1 MRVLFTTSE
10 WPTHYF
16 PMVPLGWALQS
27 AGHEVRVACAPS
39 QVEHISG
46 AGLTPLPV
54 MGGPDPMFKT
64 RLARYWEITAAG
76 HQVAPGTLLHPVTA
90 VPLERVAD
98 FDFGTY
104 AALHRE
110 NNLELMR
117 GSCDRVVDFA
127 RRWSPDL
134 VVFDPQNV
142 EGVLAARVQGVPAIC
157 HLFGLVGT
165 HETEPGLDI
174 VLEDHSSSFAR
185 YAVPEMNADLIDY
198 VIDPCPASAAPEVDR
213 PRLPVRYVAYN
224 GPGGVPEWAARPP
237 ESGRPR
243 VLIAWGT
250 SLTHVYGSR
259 AFLAPM
265 LLAALADMDVEV
277 VVTATE
283 RDRASLGELPAN
295 ARLLEQWSPL
305 RLLLPSCAA
314 VIHYGSGGASMTATV
329 TGVPQLALAFS
340 AEQRMNAQRLCQA
353 GAGFVE
359 DGFTA
364 TPELVRER
372 VNALLEDS
380 VRQQAVARLRAEAL
394 DRPTPAELVDTLRDI
409 AETAPWRAPGAD
421 DRDRTAGAAQ
431 SPALAGAAGY
441 AGHRPT

>member
-1 MRVLFTTSE
+1 
-10 WPTHYF
+10 
-16 PMVPLGWALQS
+16 MVPLGWALQA

-39 QVEHISG
+39 QIEYVSG
-46 AGLTPLPV
+46 AGLTPLPIL
-54 MGGPDPMFKT
+54 GGPDPMFKT
-64 RLARYWEITAAG
+64 RLARYWEISAAG
-76 HQVAPGTLLHPVTA
+76 KPIGPGSLLHPVTA
-90 VPLERVAD
+90 APMDSPAE
-98 FDFGTY
+98 FDFATY

-157 HLFGLVGT
+157 HLFGVVGT
-165 HETEPGLDI
+165 HEVEPGLDI

-185 YAVPEMNADLIDY
+185 YAVPEMSAELIDY
-198 VIDPCPASAAPEVDR
+198 VIDPCPASAAPAVDK

-224 GPGGVPEWAARPP
+224 GPGGAPDWATRPP

-243 VLIAWGT
+243 VLVAWGT
-250 SLTHVYGSR
+250 SLTHVYGTR

-265 LLAALADMDVEV
+265 LLNALADLDVEV

-283 RDRASLGELPAN
+283 RDRATLGPLPAN

-305 RLLLPSCAA
+305 RLLMPACDA

-329 TGVPQLALAFS
+329 CGVPQLALPFS
-340 AEQRMNAQRLCQA
+340 PEQRMNANRLCRG

-359 DGFTA
+359 DGFTV
-364 TPELVRER
+364 TPEIVRER
-372 VNALLEDS
+372 VQALLGDA
-380 VRQQAVARLRAEAL
+380 RHRRAAHRLRTEAMS
-394 DRPTPAELVDTLRDI
+394 RPTPAELVETLRDI
-409 AETAPWRAPGAD
+409 AETAPWRAPGERATD
-421 DRDRTAGAAQ
+421 ERTPDA
-431 SPALAGAAGY
+431 PALAGAGGAPRG
-441 AGHRPT
+441 

>member
-16 PMVPLGWALQS
+16 PMVPLGWALQA

-39 QVEHISG
+39 QVEHVSR

-54 MGGPDPMFKT
+54 LGGPDPMFKT
-64 RLARYWEITAAG
+64 RLARYWEVTGAG
-76 HQVAPGTLLHPVTA
+76 QPVEPGSLLHPVTA
-90 VPLERVAD
+90 EPLERPAD
-98 FDFGTY
+98 FDFATY

-110 NNLELMR
+110 SNLELMR
-117 GSCDRVVDFA
+117 GSCDRTVDFA

-142 EGVLAARVQGVPAIC
+142 EGVLAARVLGVPAVC
-157 HLFGLVGT
+157 HLFGVVGT

-185 YAVPEMNADLIDY
+185 YAGPEMSADLIDS
-198 VIDPCPASAAPEVDR
+198 VVDHCPASAAPAVAK
-213 PRLPVRYVAYN
+213 PRLPVRYVPYN
-224 GPGGVPEWAARPP
+224 GPGGVPEWATRPP

-243 VLIAWGT
+243 VLVAWGT

-265 LLAALADMDVEV
+265 LLSALADADVEV

-283 RDRASLGELPAN
+283 RDRATLGPLPPN

-305 RLLLPSCAA
+305 RLLLPCSDA

-329 TGVPQLALAFS
+329 TGVPQLALPFS
-340 AEQRMNAQRLCQA
+340 AEQRMNARRLCA
-353 GAGFVE
+353 GGAGFVL

-364 TPELVRER
+364 TPDEVRDR
-372 VNALLEDS
+372 IADLLTLPS
-380 VRQQAVARLRAEAL
+380 HRLAAARLRDEAL
-394 DRPTPAELVDTLRDI
+394 DRPTPAELVDTLREL
-409 AETAPWRAPGAD
+409 AETAPWRAPGETEAPVL
-421 DRDRTAGAAQ
+421 AAAVG
-431 SPALAGAAGY
+431 SRPA
-441 AGHRPT
+441 